1 MLYERVMWSP
11 GNINL
16 DMGLLGAI
24 SWQPEPRVI
33 ILIHASLE
41 KIPITRQFQLQTH
54 TQTPLERQCLLLTW
68 ASVMCDDICQV
79 SNISPSTAHLASSA
93 VLNIRYSSILCSQ
106 DYSSARASAIPL
118 PQQAKTVWHRS
129 DVLSKGSKNIFPKY
143 EFFYL
148 YFLWKTCTWIEN

>member
-1 MLYERVMWSP
+1 MRAP

-16 DMGLLGAI
+16 DMGLWGAI

-54 TQTPLERQCLLLTW
+54 TQTPLEAQCLLLTW

-79 SNISPSTAHLASSA
+79 SNISPS
-93 VLNIRYSSILCSQ
+93 
-106 DYSSARASAIPL
+106 
-118 PQQAKTVWHRS
+118 
-129 DVLSKGSKNIFPKY
+129 
-143 EFFYL
+143 
-148 YFLWKTCTWIEN
+148 